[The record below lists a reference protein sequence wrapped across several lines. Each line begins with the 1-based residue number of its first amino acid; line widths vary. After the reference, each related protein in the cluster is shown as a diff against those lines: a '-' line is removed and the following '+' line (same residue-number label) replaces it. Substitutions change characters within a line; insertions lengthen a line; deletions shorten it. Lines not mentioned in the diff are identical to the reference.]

1 MRATSAAST
10 FPHLFLGRKDTCLLP
25 ASVSEVSANIGRYW
39 HCCIRR
45 SVAKCRPVFSQF
57 PDNPRNCAAEKQ
69 KFKQPNND
77 LENNTLLPQFSDILP
92 AVLDTVLHD
101 HSNVWPEHCHLPFL
115 PVLIFSLKS
124 ENAFLITGDKEA
136 SSSG

>member
-10 FPHLFLGRKDTCLLP
+10 FPHLFLRRKDTCLLP
-25 ASVSEVSANIGRYW
+25 ASVSELSANIGRYW

-45 SVAKCRPVFSQF
+45 SVAKYRSVFSQF
-57 PDNPRNCAAEKQ
+57 PNNPRNCIAEKK

-92 AVLDTVLHD
+92 AVLDRVLHH
-101 HSNVWPEHCHLPFL
+101 HSNIWHVHYHLSFL
-115 PVLIFSLKS
+115 PVLTFSLKS